1 MFSIVP
7 SSAQCTLSRWSC
19 YFPFWHY
26 WYFSGQVLSNVNL
39 GNYLAAKLSSLKELQ
54 NENKYANAKNSTLL
68 SLGCAMCG
76 LQKWVEETKMSS
88 YFSFLFLNKY
98 LKLPSILVSL
108 EFKDQHIMW
117 IESVKPAIDS
127 YIKRSISMDEY
138 SKSDLYQSVRHEMRG
153 ALNSLLKVN
162 SISV

>member
-1 MFSIVP
+1 MPMPRILYCYHLDVP
-7 SSAQCTLSRWSC
+7 CVGSKSESKKQ
-19 YFPFWHY
+19 
-26 WYFSGQVLSNVNL
+26 
-39 GNYLAAKLSSLKELQ
+39 
-54 NENKYANAKNSTLL
+54 
-68 SLGCAMCG
+68 
-76 LQKWVEETKMSS
+76 KMSS
-88 YFSFLFLNKY
+88 YFAFLFLNKY
-98 LKLPSILVSL
+98 LKLPSILISL